1 MKSTILALGGL
12 SVSLISVPI
21 FGVVFIPQAIAQTDP
36 VVIEIPKSNFFAE
49 PTTPQNSSQTNPQQN
64 IEIPRSNFFGESTN
78 PPLQTTPQANPQK
91 KLSDTADDLKREGS
105 KVADESNL
113 NEQKKLTAFERP
125 LFRLFGF
132 ETANT
137 LKHSEFIFQISGTT
151 YNNPFDF
158 RLVES
163 PGSVENRSNDSNIGF
178 TYGIS
183 DDIQISYQQAGKD
196 DTAFANLVRPNSSLQ
211 FYNGIS
217 AGQIK
222 WKYYDNES
230 LKAALVVGVEFSSPT
245 PTLFNRGGRVIN
257 FSTPGPRQVSDG
269 ATGSQFTAVDSSAYF
284 SLALPITY
292 QATSQLS
299 FSLNPQVSFFPSSL
313 PASTIAGSTSSLVA
327 NNVGFDGSNL
337 QNYYGTVVGLGLGV
351 NYILTPRLQIA
362 ADITPILSGRN
373 SAGVT
378 DGSLF
383 IQRLV
388 WNAGL
393 QFAPNSRTAL
403 SFYATNRFGPS
414 SSSASNLLVQPNGDV
429 GYGIQFSYLPDFAG
443 LYKIERRE
451 IYSPPS
457 TFLSYLNGLPSSTL
471 PVYSTLYQL
480 SFGTNGRVNPSVR
493 FGLLDDLELAVSFS
507 SNNTKSLPLEL
518 SAIARLALI
527 QDKGENYT
535 FASTLG
541 LGITNLYVSDAN
553 LVTLYFD
560 IPTSYRLNSA
570 LTLTATP
577 KFIVPA
583 QFAGQSNILGLTLG
597 GIYNITDTTQ
607 IMGEYTP
614 IFSGSNQLTN
624 VDRFSLDK
632 NASPY
637 SGKTGIFNIGVR
649 QLFPSGNSLYA
660 VDLYF
665 TNSSSDYGL
674 QGISAIA
681 NGGKQVG
688 IRFTVLNGVPA
699 RKD

>member
-21 FGVVFIPQAIAQTDP
+21 FGVVFVPQAIAQTDP
-36 VVIEIPKSNFFAE
+36 VVIEIPKSNFFGE
-49 PTTPQNSSQTNPQQN
+49 SPTPQNSSQTNPQPN

-78 PPLQTTPQANPQK
+78 PPRQPTPQANPQK

-137 LKHSEFIFQISGTT
+137 LKQSEFIFNISGTT
-151 YNNPFDF
+151 YNTPNDF
-158 RLVES
+158 RLFES
-163 PGSVENRSNDSNIGF
+163 PGSEENRSNDTNIGF

-183 DDIQISYQQAGKD
+183 DDIQFSFQLAGKD
-196 DTAFANLVRPNSSLQ
+196 DAAFANLVRPNSSLQ
-211 FYNGIS
+211 FFNGTS

-222 WKYYDNES
+222 WKYYDDES
-230 LKAALVVGVEFSSPT
+230 LKAALVVGLEFSSPVA
-245 PTLFNRGGRVIN
+245 LFSRGNRTIN
-257 FSTPGPRQVSDG
+257 FSTPGPRQASDG
-269 ATGSQFTAVDSSAYF
+269 GGGNQFTATDNSVYF

-292 QATSQLS
+292 QATNQLS
-299 FSLNPQVSFFPSSL
+299 FSLNPQVSFFPSSI
-313 PASTIAGSTSSLVA
+313 PASTISGSTSSLIA
-327 NNVGFDGSNL
+327 NNVGFDGSSL

-351 NYILTPRLQIA
+351 NYMLTPRLQFA
-362 ADITPILSGRN
+362 ADVTPILSGRN

-383 IQRLV
+383 IQRVV

-393 QFAPNSRTAL
+393 QFAPNNRTAL

-414 SSSASNLLVQPNGDV
+414 ASSASNLLVQPNGDV
-429 GYGIQFSYLPDFAG
+429 GYGFQFSYLPDFAD

-457 TFLSYLNGLPSSTL
+457 TFLSYLNGLPSTTL

-518 SAIARLALI
+518 SAIARLAI
-527 QDKGENYT
+527 VQDNGENYT

-541 LGITNLYVSDAN
+541 LGITNLYVSDPL

-560 IPTSYRLNSA
+560 IPTSYRLTSA

-577 KFIVPA
+577 KLVVPA

-624 VDRFSLDK
+624 VDRFSLDP

-637 SGKTGIFNIGVR
+637 SGKTNIFNIGVR

-688 IRFTVLNGVPA
+688 IRFSVLNGVPEP

>member
-21 FGVVFIPQAIAQTDP
+21 FGVVFVPQAIAQTDP
-36 VVIEIPKSNFFAE
+36 VVIEIPKSNFFGE
-49 PTTPQNSSQTNPQQN
+49 SPTPQNSSQTNPQPN

-78 PPLQTTPQANPQK
+78 PPRQPTPQANPQK

-137 LKHSEFIFQISGTT
+137 LKQSEFIFNISGTT
-151 YNNPFDF
+151 YNTPNDF
-158 RLVES
+158 RLFES
-163 PGSVENRSNDSNIGF
+163 PGSEENRSNDTNIGF

-183 DDIQISYQQAGKD
+183 DDIQFSFQLAGKD

-211 FYNGIS
+211 FFNGTS

-222 WKYYDNES
+222 WKYYDDES
-230 LKAALVVGVEFSSPT
+230 LKAALVVGLEFSSPVA
-245 PTLFNRGGRVIN
+245 LFSRGNRTIN
-257 FSTPGPRQVSDG
+257 FSTPGPRQASDG
-269 ATGSQFTAVDSSAYF
+269 GGGNQFTATDNSVYL

-292 QATSQLS
+292 QATNQLS
-299 FSLNPQVSFFPSSL
+299 FSLNPQVSFFPSSI
-313 PASTIAGSTSSLVA
+313 PASTISGSTSSLIA
-327 NNVGFDGSNL
+327 NNVGFDGSSL
-337 QNYYGTVVGLGLGV
+337 QNYYGTVVGLGFGV
-351 NYILTPRLQIA
+351 NYLLTPRLQFA
-362 ADITPILSGRN
+362 ADVTPILSGRN

-383 IQRLV
+383 IQRVV

-414 SSSASNLLVQPNGDV
+414 ASSASNLLVQPNGDI
-429 GYGIQFSYLPDFAG
+429 GYGFQFSFLPDFAG

-451 IYSPPS
+451 TYSPSS
-457 TFLSYLNGLPSSTL
+457 TFLSYLNGLPSTTL

-480 SFGTNGRVNPSVR
+480 SLGSNGRFNPSVR
-493 FGLLDDLELAVSFS
+493 FGLLDDLELALSFS
-507 SNNTKSLPLEL
+507 TNNAEELPIEITAL
-518 SAIARLALI
+518 ARLALI
-527 QDKGENYT
+527 QDSGKDYT
-535 FASTLG
+535 YSSALG
-541 LGITNLYVSDAN
+541 LGLLNFYKRNENLQSAVA
-553 LVTLYFD
+553 LYFD
-560 IPTSYRLNSA
+560 LPTSYRLNSA
-570 LTLTATP
+570 ITFTAVP
-577 KFIVPA
+577 KIIFPA
-583 QFAGQSNILGLTLG
+583 QFAGISTISGISLG
-597 GIYNITDTTQ
+597 GSYNITDTTQ
-607 IMGEYTP
+607 FMAQYTP
-614 IFSGSNQLTN
+614 ILSGSNQLIANT
-624 VDRFSLDK
+624 RFGANTL
-632 NASPY
+632 
-637 SGKTGIFNIGVR
+637 SGKTGIYNVGIR

-688 IRFTVLNGVPA
+688 IRFSVLNGVPEP